1 MNPSEYP
8 HSSAAEQMILG
19 CLLLDPDSHSRIA
32 SVIGADD
39 FYVTRHRLVFDA
51 IEALVGDGKPFDVV
65 SVHQRMDPEAL
76 EKVGGLAFL
85 RQLRDDTPSASGIL
99 KYAEEVC
106 ERTRQRKLL
115 HIGADID
122 RALRNKASAADII
135 RRLRETLESI
145 ESDPSGPEAGDIV
158 LRPIADIV
166 AERREPEW
174 LDGLYK
180 ILERGVLAVL
190 AGKRGSFKSFIAL
203 YWAMLAALAGHAVVI
218 LSGEGAG
225 LDRRVDALMRRY
237 APAVDLSSLRIVALE
252 RAVNLNATETFV
264 ALEAAF
270 TACNLV
276 PDLVVIDTFSKFA
289 PGLDENDNT
298 AVALYL
304 STLSTQLRE
313 RYGCTALLV
322 AHAGHGDSKRPRGAS
337 VLMANPDAEYIV
349 ERPDPVGM
357 TVTVTRERFKD
368 SPSLAPLA
376 YLAEVVDLQRTDRHG
391 DPVTSLVV
399 RDVDARDVP
408 VVAGSKTAKLRGGG
422 QRQLLAALRAQ
433 KADGTAAV
441 WSIGDIRE
449 VGRKAGLTKS
459 TAWSAAEALTFTP
472 YLVAQVGGW
481 RLKDE

>member
-1 MNPSEYP
+1 MMDDPPDDGVPAFDYSDEP
-8 HSSAAEQMILG
+8 RADGHTVRLATAGEQE
-19 CLLLDPDSHSRIA
+19 PNR
-32 SVIGADD
+32 
-39 FYVTRHRLVFDA
+39 
-51 IEALVGDGKPFDVV
+51 EKPPV
-65 SVHQRMDPEAL
+65 
-76 EKVGGLAFL
+76 
-85 RQLRDDTPSASGIL
+85 
-99 KYAEEVC
+99 
-106 ERTRQRKLL
+106 
-115 HIGADID
+115 
-122 RALRNKASAADII
+122 
-135 RRLRETLESI
+135 
-145 ESDPSGPEAGDIV
+145 IV
-158 LRPIADIV
+158 LRHLADIV

-174 LDGLYK
+174 LEGLYK

-203 YWAMLAALAGHAVVI
+203 YWAMLATLAGQAVVI

-237 APAVDLSSLRIVALE
+237 APNVDLRTLRIVALE
-252 RAVNLNATETFV
+252 RAVNLNAIETFV
-264 ALEAAF
+264 ELEAAF
-270 TACNLV
+270 TACSLV
-276 PDLVVIDTFSKFA
+276 PDMVVIDTFSKFA

-304 STLSTQLRE
+304 SVLSSQLRE

-357 TVTVTRERFKD
+357 AVTVTRERFKD

-376 YLAEVVDLQRTDRHG
+376 YLAEVVDLERTDRHG

-399 RDVDARDVP
+399 RDIDARDVP
-408 VVAGSKTAKLRGGG
+408 VTTGSKNVELRGAG

-433 KADGTAAV
+433 KADGNTIV
-441 WSIGDIRE
+441 WTIGEIRE

-459 TAWSAAEALTFTP
+459 TARSAAEALTFSP
-472 YLVAQVGGW
+472 YLVAQLGGW
-481 RLKDE
+481 RLKDD